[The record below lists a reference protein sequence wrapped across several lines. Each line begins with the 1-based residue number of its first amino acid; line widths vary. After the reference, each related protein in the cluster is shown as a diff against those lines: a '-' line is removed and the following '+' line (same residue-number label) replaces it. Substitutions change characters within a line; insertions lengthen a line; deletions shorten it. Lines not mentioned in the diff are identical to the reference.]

1 MSKGY
6 PHTIQLLAK
15 VLPEPDVS
23 WHHTKRIRTS
33 DFG

>member
-23 WHHTKRIRTS
+23 
-33 DFG
+33 